1 MENVTNFMTF
11 SGTFFLTA
19 SGLFD
24 FDLTFVAETIL
35 FIILALVVTFVF
47 LNPISK
53 QLDERADFINF
64 NLRKSTILLTFGYE
78 KLSECVGLL
87 TSEVTE
93 MNRQIKLT
101 KSYTNSNFEEE
112 VLLVQKKNSLL
123 LSKLKGDLSIKSAYL
138 FSNVTSELITL
149 TNSFFTKKFQ
159 S

>member
-1 MENVTNFMTF
+1 MTF

-53 QLDERADFINF
+53 QLDDRADFINF

-112 VLLVQKKNSLL
+112 VLSVQKKNSLL

-138 FSNVTSELITL
+138 FSNVTGELINL

>member
-1 MENVTNFMTF
+1 METANNFMTF

-24 FDLTFVAETIL
+24 FDLTFVAETVL

-53 QLDERADFINF
+53 QLDDRADFINF

-112 VLLVQKKNSLL
+112 VLSVQKKNSLL

-138 FSNVTSELITL
+138 FSNVTGELINL